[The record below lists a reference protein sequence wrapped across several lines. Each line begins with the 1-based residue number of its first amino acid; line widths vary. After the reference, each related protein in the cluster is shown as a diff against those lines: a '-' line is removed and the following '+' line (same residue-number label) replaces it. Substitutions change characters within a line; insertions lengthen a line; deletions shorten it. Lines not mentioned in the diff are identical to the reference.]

1 MTYKKI
7 IDYNIPWSTLEKSL
21 KSHIKPDDD
30 GVISL
35 EIDAEIDRGVQ
46 DFEYLAKL
54 LKEMY
59 PKLQQLTFQQ
69 NFSYNEDHDDD
80 HEWIENNFI
89 QFINILKLS
98 YLKLNDSQSD
108 IFNYF
113 NWDKILDMM
122 PEGSKYIIN
131 RQATGE
137 FDNYPNYCQCTY
149 DFDINKYEIC
159 PNTKIYKRNN
169 TTLIVHLDD

>member
-7 IDYNIPWSTLEKSL
+7 IDYNIPWSTLEKNL
-21 KSHIKPDDD
+21 QAHIKPDDD

-69 NFSYNEDHDDD
+69 NFSYNEE
-80 HEWIENNFI
+80 HEYDYDWWEDNFI
-89 QFINILKLS
+89 QFINILNLS
-98 YLKLNDSQSD
+98 YLKINDSQSN
-108 IFNYF
+108 I
-113 NWDKILDMM
+113 
-122 PEGSKYIIN
+122 
-131 RQATGE
+131 
-137 FDNYPNYCQCTY
+137 
-149 DFDINKYEIC
+149 
-159 PNTKIYKRNN
+159 
-169 TTLIVHLDD
+169 